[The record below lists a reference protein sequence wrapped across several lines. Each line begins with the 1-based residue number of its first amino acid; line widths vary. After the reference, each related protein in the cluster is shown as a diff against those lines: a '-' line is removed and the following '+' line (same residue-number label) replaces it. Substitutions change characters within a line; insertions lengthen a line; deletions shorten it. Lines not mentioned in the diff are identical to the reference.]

1 MYLPEDLLLN
11 HIKIPPKI
19 NVNVFSPCFEGGPS
33 AAEHPVSFA
42 GPIGF
47 AHHYFCRP
55 ISSASVYGHT
65 QQQLAID
72 IPPLAS
78 VDNGDHMT
86 QRLFGCHFSLLV
98 NIFTHFIVWSMSFLM
113 PGVNTNLATRLPHP
127 VVKFTVMF

>member
-1 MYLPEDLLLN
+1 M
-11 HIKIPPKI
+11 

-55 ISSASVYGHT
+55 ISSASVYEHT

-98 NIFTHFIVWSMSFLM
+98 NILTQFIVWSMSFRM
-113 PGVNTNLATRLPHP
+113 PGVNTNLATRLLHP
-127 VVKFTVMF
+127 VVKFTVTF